1 MKRGRKLGNF
11 LIDAKLQLRY
21 VAQMVFVS
29 AALTIGLGALIYHY
43 NAEASRVLEVGVLD
57 EDTAR
62 LVHGQ
67 YEAQQARLVVALC
80 GFGGLLMLV
89 LAAWQ
94 VVTTHK
100 IAGPLYY
107 MKREMKKVRDG
118 RFGHLHKLRR
128 GDMLHDFFDV
138 FHEMHTTMRDRA
150 GREATQLAAL
160 AAEADKAQLTQ
171 VAEQLRALARERE
184 ESIK

>member
-1 MKRGRKLGNF
+1 MKRGRKLSNF

-21 VAQMVFVS
+21 AAQMVFVS
-29 AALTIGLGALIYHY
+29 AALTIGLGALVYHF

-57 EDTAR
+57 EETAR
-62 LVHGQ
+62 IVHQQ
-67 YEAQQARLVVALC
+67 YEAGQARLVVALC
-80 GFGGLLMLV
+80 GFGGVLMLV

-118 RFGHLHKLRR
+118 RFGVLHKLRR

-138 FHEMHTTMRDRA
+138 FHEMHTTLRERA
-150 GREATQLAAL
+150 TREAAQLKQLAAD
-160 AAEADKAQLTQ
+160 ADKAGLGQ
-171 VAEQLRALARERE
+171 VAEQLRALAKERE
-184 ESIK
+184 EATK